1 MAITKILAKHVR
13 LDVLIN
19 YALNGDK
26 TEDRLLTAYHNC
38 TPNDPYME
46 MKQTKENVDKLD
58 GVQAYHSIQSFA
70 KGEISPEL
78 ALDIAQQFVHE
89 HLPGYEAVIGV
100 HVDKEHVHAHIVF
113 NSVNKY
119 TGKKYHSNAE
129 SYYRQIRTISDR
141 LCREHGLSVILTG
154 DKKRSISYAE
164 WLRQQSG
171 EPSFRSM
178 LEADLR
184 RAIEDAN
191 DYGHFLVL
199 MENMGY
205 EVKHGSRLSFA
216 IRGTQKWY
224 VPGRKKTLFTEE
236 GIRAAIK
243 GNLKAIEAGLRPAFI
258 PRPQFIPYKKHP
270 KYTGFMALY
279 VHYLY
284 LLGKIGQR
292 TYPPRMTPH
301 LKGEVMKFEA
311 YKAQFAFLREHGIST
326 PEQLLAHKEA
336 AEKKIAVL
344 TKQRTLLNVKKK
356 KRMPLFNALADAE
369 ALKPAKALYDE
380 GMIGIEDEFARY
392 MDAVNMLEKAGV
404 PRDQLT
410 KEKAEIYEAIAEV
423 NREIRVL
430 RKEIRLCEN
439 ISGNAPQMEKDI
451 HTVETKRN
459 KEQARDNKRQI

>member
-1 MAITKILAKHVR
+1 MAVTKILAKHAR

-26 TEDRLLTAYHNC
+26 TEEKVLTASHNC
-38 TPNDPYME
+38 DKQTAYFQ
-46 MKQTKENVDKLD
+46 MKQTKEDVKKTD
-58 GVQAYHSIQSFA
+58 GVQAYHLIQSFA
-70 KGEISPEL
+70 EGEVTPEL
-78 ALDIAQQFVHE
+78 ALQIARKYVRE
-89 HLPGYEAVIGV
+89 CIPEYEAVIGV
-100 HVDKEHVHAHIVF
+100 HVNTGHIHTHIIF
-113 NSVNKY
+113 NSVNLY
-119 TGKKYHSNAE
+119 TGQKYHSNTK
-129 SYYRQIRTISDR
+129 SYYQQIRGISDR
-141 LCREHGLSVILTG
+141 ICHEHGLNIIIAGEKSRAVHYYEWMRQ
-154 DKKRSISYAE
+154 KRGLPTY
-164 WLRQQSG
+164 
-171 EPSFRSM
+171 RSM
-178 LEADLR
+178 LEADLK
-184 RAIEDAN
+184 RAIEDAG
-191 DYGHFLVL
+191 DYGHFLML

-205 EVKHGSRLSFA
+205 EIKHGSRLSFCL
-216 IRGTQKWY
+216 RGTDKWY
-224 VPGRKKTLFTEE
+224 VPGRKKPLFTEE

-243 GNLKAIEAGLRPAFI
+243 GNLEAIEAGLRPAFI

-292 TYPPRMTPH
+292 AYPPRMTPH

-439 ISGNAPQMEKDI
+439 ISGNAPQMQKDI

-459 KEQARDNKRQI
+459 KEQARDKKRQI

>member
-58 GVQAYHSIQSFA
+58 GVQAYHIIQSFA

-224 VPGRKKTLFTEE
+224 VPGRKNPLFTED
-236 GIRAAIK
+236 GIRRAII
-243 GNLKAIEAGLRPAFI
+243 GNFEAIEAGLRPVVI
-258 PRPQFIPYKKHP
+258 PRPHFVPYKKQT
-270 KYTGFMALY
+270 KYTGFLALY

-284 LLGKIGQR
+284 LLGKIKKQE
-292 TYPPRMTPH
+292 YPTRITPH
-301 LKGEVMKFEA
+301 LKAAILKFES
-311 YKAQFAFLREHGIST
+311 YKAQFQFLQKHGLSTQNQLSLYIADTEKRISD
-326 PEQLLAHKEA
+326 LL
-336 AEKKIAVL
+336 
-344 TKQRTLLNVKKK
+344 KQRTVLNVKKK
-356 KRMPLFNALADAE
+356 KRMPLYKAIADVN
-369 ALKPAKALYDE
+369 ALKPAKTLYDE
-380 GMIGIEDEFARY
+380 GVTGIEDEFVRY
-392 MDAVNMLEKAGV
+392 LNAVEILEKAGV
-404 PRDQLT
+404 GKEQIAQ
-410 KEKAEIYEAIAEV
+410 EKAQLYESIADV
-423 NREIRVL
+423 NREIFKL
-430 RKEIRLCEN
+430 KKELTMCRN
-439 ISGNAPQMEKDI
+439 ITDGMAQIQKDI